1 MPQFR
6 TTTGLVQLTFLAP
19 PPADLSPGDRFM
31 VKARISQP
39 HGYATPG
46 VFDYGKYLGHQSI
59 WLTGLVDSP
68 VDIMRLQTDNPD
80 SWFKPSVSYRYLPE
94 RLRHRVA
101 TFLDQN
107 LDNPVRGLYKAVL
120 IGDQSEVPEEVLD
133 NFKATGAMHVLAI
146 SGMHIGLL
154 VLLFYAIF
162 IRLLKRSTWLIL
174 HIPVPKVA
182 AGLTLMPVTA
192 YALIAGCNPPV
203 LRALFMATVVLIA
216 ILFDRQKALL
226 TNIALAALVL
236 LVWQPTS
243 LYTASF
249 QLSFGAVIAIAI
261 FFDNIVGRFLDRQ
274 QQSSAITRLPA
285 SVRKTVNWMLAGLLF
300 SLAIMT
306 AIAPLLVYHFNQ
318 IALIG
323 PITTLLVEPLL
334 CLWSLLIGLA
344 AIVIQPLLP
353 GLAVLL
359 LHTGGFG
366 VWGAEKICA
375 VLSGIPFADIQLP
388 TPSLLSMLLYYL
400 LLGCILHWRHRVAR
414 FLASFCL
421 GLLILIPA
429 GRQAIS
435 YFAASATVSF
445 LDIGQGS
452 ATLLALPRG
461 TTVLIDGGGTSGE
474 RFDVGRQIIAPFLW
488 SRGLSRL
495 DGIIITHP
503 HTDHYNGLPS
513 VIKLFKPKKIW
524 INGSTTGV
532 DPSYK
537 ELLNQAKEL
546 GVEMIIPKSGDLLW
560 QDGGDSLRCLLNP
573 SDGGQAGSGEAVEK
587 QAGLNNSS
595 LVLKL
600 ESVGA
605 SFLFP
610 GDIDKQTEA
619 RLLEEPEARSA
630 LRSNVLLTPHHGRK
644 TSNSGAFLAAVAPDY
659 LVVSSGRT
667 TPESAFEPTLAEYSK
682 KQGVEMLITS
692 RAGAVFFTASAGKLT
707 RRRFCTD
714 Y

>member
-1 MPQFR
+1 MLNNLLPVAVSFFALGIGFAVAESKENVAIWVAAIGVGALALVGLRFRAEKTGRLVATLALLLFLFLVGLIHVTPHLNPPVGPEHLVNQIHGRQTVTLIGNLAKIPARLTDTDGKPATRLLISTELFLLPDTTGGADAISQFR

-359 LHTGGFG
+359 LVQT
-366 VWGAEKICA
+366 
-375 VLSGIPFADIQLP
+375 
-388 TPSLLSMLLYYL
+388 
-400 LLGCILHWRHRVAR
+400 GCIFSPPDA
-414 FLASFCL
+414 
-421 GLLILIPA
+421 PA
-429 GRQAIS
+429 VHAGG
-435 YFAASATVSF
+435 ATN
-445 LDIGQGS
+445 
-452 ATLLALPRG
+452 R
-461 TTVLIDGGGTSGE
+461 
-474 RFDVGRQIIAPFLW
+474 
-488 SRGLSRL
+488 
-495 DGIIITHP
+495 
-503 HTDHYNGLPS
+503 
-513 VIKLFKPKKIW
+513 
-524 INGSTTGV
+524 
-532 DPSYK
+532 
-537 ELLNQAKEL
+537 
-546 GVEMIIPKSGDLLW
+546 
-560 QDGGDSLRCLLNP
+560 
-573 SDGGQAGSGEAVEK
+573 
-587 QAGLNNSS
+587 
-595 LVLKL
+595 
-600 ESVGA
+600 GA
-605 SFLFP
+605 SFVL
-610 GDIDKQTEA
+610 TE
-619 RLLEEPEARSA
+619 S
-630 LRSNVLLTPHHGRK
+630 
-644 TSNSGAFLAAVAPDY
+644 
-659 LVVSSGRT
+659 
-667 TPESAFEPTLAEYSK
+667 
-682 KQGVEMLITS
+682 
-692 RAGAVFFTASAGKLT
+692 
-707 RRRFCTD
+707 
-714 Y
+714 